1 MNKYY
6 ILILPFGVTLFVL
19 IPPQRIISG
28 ETGSNNR
35 IQNADS
41 VMRNIIYSG
50 IILSSMST
58 NNKRRTLKST
68 ETTLA
73 ILDLLKERDGARVTE
88 LAELLDRAPS
98 TVHSHLATL
107 VEQEY
112 VIKEGDIYHL
122 GLHML
127 ELGDYVQTR
136 KESYRM
142 AKSYTEQLAEET
154 ECRAVF
160 VVEENG
166 RGVYLHTYSGKHA
179 VWQYS
184 TVGKRFFLH
193 QTAAGK
199 ALLSQLPEDK
209 VTAIIDRWGLPAKT
223 ENTITDSEVLSEEL
237 NEIRE
242 QGYSFNR
249 EEQLEGVKAVGVPV
263 TGPNDEVLG
272 AFSVASPANRLTGEW
287 FLEELP
293 NIVLGVANEFELE
306 YSLS

>member
-1 MNKYY
+1 MTTTD
-6 ILILPFGVTLFVL
+6 G
-19 IPPQRIISG
+19 
-28 ETGSNNR
+28 
-35 IQNADS
+35 
-41 VMRNIIYSG
+41 
-50 IILSSMST
+50 
-58 NNKRRTLKST
+58 RRTLKST
-68 ETTLA
+68 ETTLE

-107 VEQEY
+107 ESQEY
-112 VIKEGDIYHL
+112 VVKEGDIYYL
-122 GLHML
+122 GLHVL
-127 ELGDYVQTR
+127 ELGDYVQNR
-136 KESYRM
+136 KEAYKM

-179 VWQYS
+179 VWRYS
-184 TVGKRFFLH
+184 TVGKRFYLH

-199 ALLSQLPEDK
+199 ALLSQLS
-209 VTAIIDRWGLPAKT
+209 ADRVDDIVDQWGLPQKT
-223 ENTITDSEVLSEEL
+223 ENTITDRGRLLDEL
-237 NEIRE
+237 DEIRE
-242 QGYSFNR
+242 RGYSVNR
-249 EEQLEGVKAVGVPV
+249 EEQLDGVKAVGVPV

-287 FLEELP
+287 FTEELP
-293 NIVLGVANEFELE
+293 NVVLGVANEFELE

>member
-1 MNKYY
+1 MTTTD
-6 ILILPFGVTLFVL
+6 G
-19 IPPQRIISG
+19 
-28 ETGSNNR
+28 
-35 IQNADS
+35 
-41 VMRNIIYSG
+41 
-50 IILSSMST
+50 
-58 NNKRRTLKST
+58 RRTLKST
-68 ETTLA
+68 KTTLE

-107 VEQEY
+107 ESQEY
-112 VIKEGDIYHL
+112 VVKEGDIYYL
-122 GLHML
+122 GLHVL
-127 ELGDYVQTR
+127 ELGDYVQNR
-136 KESYRM
+136 KEAYQM
-142 AKSYTEQLAEET
+142 AKSYTKQLAEET

-179 VWQYS
+179 VWRYS
-184 TVGKRFFLH
+184 TVGKRFYLH

-199 ALLSQLPEDK
+199 ALLSQLS
-209 VTAIIDRWGLPAKT
+209 ADRADEIVDQWGLPQKT
-223 ENTITDSEVLSEEL
+223 ENTITDRERLLDEL
-237 NEIRE
+237 DEIRE
-242 QGYSFNR
+242 RGYSVNR
-249 EEQLEGVKAVGVPV
+249 EEQLDGVKAVGVPV

-287 FLEELP
+287 FSEELP